1 LKIRSA
7 ASALNSSATAIAEA
21 DRTGF
26 ETVLVGLVLVFAH
39 AGVAGAKPSETVVA
53 TNHPAIRADIPIR
66 RFVFIFDFSV
76 VE

>member
-1 LKIRSA
+1 
-7 ASALNSSATAIAEA
+7 
-21 DRTGF
+21 
-26 ETVLVGLVLVFAH
+26 LVGLVLVFAH
-39 AGVAGAKPSETVVA
+39 AGVAGAKPNETVVA